1 MCGRELRPRE
11 EDSTNSFICLLK
23 KMKEMRLMEKVVEET
38 EEVRKLKLGGCW
50 DVAGEGLEGGRSR
63 QGVALAVAAVS
74 PRLRCCQA
82 FTERM
87 EALAEHWRDLHA
99 RRARLKAHVVTSGT
113 TVKENERLRT
123 QALKKAKEEKV
134 ENSKKESEL
143 LGARRE
149 LESLR
154 KQHQKLSKKLL
165 KYSLFKRYLVEVVEN
180 SQEDRWAKAQ
190 DRAARKA
197 MELKSL
203 TMAIHSLFQAA
214 SARLQPQARVAAG
227 DSHRQLD
234 MVRGQLG
241 TQLSPGAG
249 GGPWGSRR
257 EMWVRGRDGRAGGP
271 ALGTPGG
278 CKAQPECSGSGFCPS
293 SPTLLCH
300 S

>member
-113 TVKENERLRT
+113 TVKVPL
-123 QALKKAKEEKV
+123 
-134 ENSKKESEL
+134 
-143 LGARRE
+143 
-149 LESLR
+149 
-154 KQHQKLSKKLL
+154 
-165 KYSLFKRYLVEVVEN
+165 
-180 SQEDRWAKAQ
+180 
-190 DRAARKA
+190 
-197 MELKSL
+197 
-203 TMAIHSLFQAA
+203 
-214 SARLQPQARVAAG
+214 
-227 DSHRQLD
+227 
-234 MVRGQLG
+234 
-241 TQLSPGAG
+241 
-249 GGPWGSRR
+249 
-257 EMWVRGRDGRAGGP
+257 
-271 ALGTPGG
+271 
-278 CKAQPECSGSGFCPS
+278 
-293 SPTLLCH
+293 TLLAHCPC
-300 S
+300 SATASPPSASPAEPLLRQEL